1 MRVVNQEDLSSSSTA
16 LASPDQPI
24 QTAVILAAGMGIRL
38 KERTKLTPKS
48 CLRLGGKSI
57 IEESILRLLD
67 VGIERIVI
75 VTGHLAEQF
84 IPLRDR
90 YSDSVELAH
99 NEHFADSGTL
109 YSLYCAREYVDG
121 SFLLLEA
128 DLVYERRALTACLED
143 PCDNALL
150 LSGFTNTSDEYF
162 VETLNDELL
171 AISTKRESL
180 GAEVPGEMMGIS
192 KVSHSLFED
201 MVDTADERFD
211 ETRHLN
217 YEVDWLVPAAR
228 EVSIACPVVDDL
240 VWCEIDDESQL
251 AHARDNI
258 YPIVSRLDKA
268 CETRVSIPHQATLSK
283 IRSAG

>member
-1 MRVVNQEDLSSSSTA
+1 MRVINQEDLSPPQSVPTST
-16 LASPDQPI
+16 SQPI

-48 CLRLGGKSI
+48 CLRLGGKTI

-67 VGIERIVI
+67 VGIERIII

-84 IPLRDR
+84 IPLKNR
-90 YSDSVELAH
+90 YCDSVELAH
-99 NEHFADSGTL
+99 NPHYADSGTL
-109 YSLYCAREYVDG
+109 YSLYCARHCVDG
-121 SFLLLEA
+121 PFLLLEA

-162 VETLNDELL
+162 VETLNDELH
-171 AISTKRESL
+171 AISTKREKL
-180 GAEVPGEMMGIS
+180 GAVVPGEMMGIS
-192 KVSHSLFED
+192 KVSHALFDE
-201 MVDTADERFD
+201 MLETADQRFD

-228 EVSIACPVVDDL
+228 EVSIACPLVDDL

-251 AHARDNI
+251 AHALDNI
-258 YPIVSRLDKA
+258 YPLVSKMDIDDEMHLNLPIN
-268 CETRVSIPHQATLSK
+268 T